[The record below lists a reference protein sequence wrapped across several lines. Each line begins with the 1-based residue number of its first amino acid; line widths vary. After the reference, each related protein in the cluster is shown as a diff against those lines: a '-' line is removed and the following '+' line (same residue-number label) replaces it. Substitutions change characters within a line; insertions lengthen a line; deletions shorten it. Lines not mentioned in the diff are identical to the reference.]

1 MYVYIYIYIYLEV
14 RVQIFVY
21 TIIQL
26 YDLYEFFS
34 FRKLT
39 ILFIKDALSLK
50 DIYNVTKHFYFTLHS
65 IHAEL
70 SVNQIMVST
79 KYEAAQLFLASIIIR
94 NVS

>member
-1 MYVYIYIYIYLEV
+1 MYILSFNFM
-14 RVQIFVY
+14 IFM
-21 TIIQL
+21 I
-26 YDLYEFFS
+26 FS